1 MTSQNRRSF
10 FKTIFAAGA
19 AVAVSGTGTFVG
31 GAQAAQS
38 GAIDGVCLYAP
49 GLGTASQFVETMQK
63 SAPGTWSVQPLSG
76 SLTDCY
82 FQAALLFED
91 ARRGKTNTLVG
102 LLDQASFTVVHEAI
116 VDRGGR
122 FHYVTNKGGD
132 RVAFSVEV

>member
-10 FKTIFAAGA
+10 FKTVFAAGA
-19 AVAVSGTGTFVG
+19 AVAVSGTGTLAG
-31 GAQAAQS
+31 RAQAAQA

-49 GLGTASQFVETMQK
+49 GLGTALEFADTMRK

-91 ARRGKTNTLVG
+91 AKRGKTNTFVG
-102 LLDQASFTVVHEAI
+102 VLDQGSFAVVHEAI
-116 VDRGGR
+116 LDRGGR
-122 FHYVTNKGGD
+122 FHYVTNEGRD
-132 RVAFSVEV
+132 RVTFSVEV